1 MRWPRVGRSVE
12 REAGQKITQKGL
24 GVAGVRP
31 CEEGAAR
38 AFDSR
43 AWPESSA
50 SVSQRLHGLLGA
62 PSPYGSRGVGLTRK
76 ASSGACIRMWTI
88 EHT

>member
-38 AFDSR
+38 ACDLTTDRR
-43 AWPESSA
+43 ARA
-50 SVSQRLHGLLGA
+50 RTRLHGLLGA